1 MKNACGTSGPGT
13 LESSTNLTTN
23 RMGKASHSG
32 SPVRVT
38 SEGGPAPCLVQLV
51 HRRVAPG
58 PGKPDRRKFVHRMA
72 PPLVVPQQQPQFG
85 TSMPVAETVH
95 SIRSGHYGSAIYAL
109 GGFLWPR

>member
-38 SEGGPAPCLVQLV
+38 SEGGPAPCLVQFV

-58 PGKPDRRKFVHRMA
+58 PGKPDRRKFV
-72 PPLVVPQQQPQFG
+72 
-85 TSMPVAETVH
+85 S
-95 SIRSGHYGSAIYAL
+95 
-109 GGFLWPR
+109 